1 MTTVVVYSR
10 DGCHLCEDLVA
21 DLSVMAAEHGFA
33 VEVRDI
39 DDDPELKARYHAR
52 VPVVEYEGEVVCE
65 HFLDPAALRTRLGI
79 APRWP

>member
-21 DLSVMAAEHGFA
+21 DLAVIADEHGFA

-52 VPVVEYEGEVVCE
+52 VPVVEHDGEVICE
-65 HFLDPAALRTRLGI
+65 YFLDPAAVRARLVKYPG
-79 APRWP
+79 